1 VSQGARGERSERSA
15 SLHAVPQFASV
26 RLLRHHHCRAVRVRA
41 FGKDAPAI
49 LLEHVLAQ
57 ELALV
62 EALRPPGCKMG
73 PAGGRGGGMTYWA
86 AEPQGTS
93 RSAAGVGGA
102 GWTAAW
108 LAGAVTLAAEGALTL
123 SVYFLAGLQDEFYI
137 AAGLGAYV
145 GYFLAIV
152 LLAVLLALSGLIGS
166 VAVVLPVVQLS
177 RWSARRARRA
187 ETFPWSL
194 AACGTAAVCIG
205 VPTALLSGGWIA
217 LLTALVVPFLALA
230 PAVLCARAVT
240 VRHGT
245 GARFK
250 LTAIVFVVGLAL
262 SGVVLVG
269 GLAAYATGVLQ
280 VYEPPRLTD
289 TQLVGI
295 WADDEGGTLDL
306 RSDGTAI
313 ADELGHT
320 SDGCSGSGTWTHAAS
335 PSNTPGLDAIIA
347 GCSGS
352 DWHFGG
358 TEDEPTLY
366 YWIGDPDSLNQYTL
380 RRR

>member
-1 VSQGARGERSERSA
+1 MTYLGA
-15 SLHAVPQFASV
+15 
-26 RLLRHHHCRAVRVRA
+26 
-41 FGKDAPAI
+41 
-49 LLEHVLAQ
+49 
-57 ELALV
+57 ALQ
-62 EALRPPGCKMG
+62 AATPRR
-73 PAGGRGGGMTYWA
+73 PAG
-86 AEPQGTS
+86 
-93 RSAAGVGGA
+93 VDGA

-123 SVYFLAGLQDEFYI
+123 IVYFLAGLQDEFYI
-137 AAGLGAYV
+137 AAGFGAYV

-152 LLAVLLALSGLIGS
+152 LLAVLLTLSGLIGS

-177 RWSARRARRA
+177 RWSARRTGRA
-187 ETFPWSL
+187 ETVPWYL

-205 VPTALLSGGWIA
+205 VPTALLSGGWTA
-217 LLTALVVPFLALA
+217 LLAALVVPFLTLV

-240 VRHGT
+240 RRHDT
-245 GARFK
+245 RARFK
-250 LTAIVFVVGLAL
+250 LTAILFVGGLAL

-269 GLAAYATGVLQ
+269 GLAAYATGVLH

-306 RSDGTAI
+306 RSDGTAT

-320 SDGCSGSGTWTHAAS
+320 SEGCSGSGTWTQVAS
-335 PSNTPGLDAIIA
+335 PSGTPALDAVIA

-352 DWHFGG
+352 DWHVGG

-380 RRR
+380 HRR